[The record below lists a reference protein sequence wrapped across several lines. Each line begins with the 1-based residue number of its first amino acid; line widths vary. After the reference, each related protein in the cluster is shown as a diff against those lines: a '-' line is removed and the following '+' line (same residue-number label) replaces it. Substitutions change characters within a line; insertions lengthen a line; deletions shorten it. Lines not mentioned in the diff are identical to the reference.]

1 MDAKLFDHS
10 HTIRAS
16 LLSGVS
22 LFSTAVSACL
32 ALFYLIQLDSILTG
46 AIHLVFCAYSLHIYF
61 LAKKNQHTER
71 NVRNFVY
78 LIILIIT
85 YGNACL
91 PLDNYNLLWI
101 TLCPLLMYALLGRRH
116 GFYASIAIFVLQLC
130 ILGYRVFHVGD
141 HSVAGL
147 LVNLISSYCTVW
159 LISHIYEG
167 NRRDVEQTLSSLA
180 SRDAL
185 TSTHNRL
192 ALTTAFGHF
201 ERHRHDESLSL
212 LIIDLDF
219 FKSINDRYGHD
230 VGDKVLIETSQLIMQ
245 IVGDD
250 NLYRIGGEEFCV
262 TLFNQSVD
270 HAETVGERI
279 RHLVASNPYVYND
292 QHIHLT
298 LSVGICSYQPG
309 HHLGD
314 LLRMADK
321 ELYRAKEC
329 GRNQVRLC
337 SVPKEEL
344 PTTTVSPQQEAHL

>member
-1 MDAKLFDHS
+1 MDAKLFDNS

-22 LFSTAVSACL
+22 LFLTGMSAFF
-32 ALFYLIQLDSILTG
+32 ALFYIIKLNSFTSGFVEVL
-46 AIHLVFCAYSLHIYF
+46 FCCYSARIYY
-61 LAKKNQHTER
+61 LSKKNQHR
-71 NVRNFVY
+71 DRDVRNFVY
-78 LIILIIT
+78 LIVLLIT
-85 YGNACL
+85 YGNASL
-91 PLDNYNLLWI
+91 PLANYNLLWT
-101 TLCPLLMYALLGRRH
+101 TLCPLLMYALLGRKH
-116 GFYASIAIFVLQLC
+116 GLYASITILILQLG
-130 ILGYRVFHVGD
+130 ILSYRSFN
-141 HSVAGL
+141 SNEISLINL
-147 LVNLISSYCTVW
+147 LINMISSYATVW

-201 ERHRHDESLSL
+201 ERHRHEEQLSL

-245 IVGDD
+245 VVGDD
-250 NLYRIGGEEFCV
+250 NLFRIGGEEFCV
-262 TLFNQSVD
+262 TLFNHSIAQ
-270 HAETVGERI
+270 AEKVGERI
-279 RHLVASNPYVYND
+279 RNLVATNPYVYND
-292 QHIHLT
+292 NHIHLT
-298 LSVGICSYQPG
+298 LSVGICEYQTG
-309 HHLGD
+309 YHLGD

-321 ELYRAKEC
+321 ELYRAKES

-337 SVPKEEL
+337 PAPPQDAEL
-344 PTTTVSPQQEAHL
+344 ETDVVQQKAQN

>member
-1 MDAKLFDHS
+1 MDAKLFNHA
-10 HTIRAS
+10 HTVGAS

-22 LFSTAVSACL
+22 LFTTGLSACL
-32 ALFYLIQLDSILTG
+32 ALLYFIQLDSLLTS
-46 AIHLVFCAYSLHIYF
+46 AVELFFCAYSLHIYL
-61 LAKKNQHTER
+61 LAKKNRHSEK

-78 LIILIIT
+78 LIILVIT

-91 PLDNYNLLWI
+91 PLSSYNLLWT
-101 TLCPLLMYALLGRRH
+101 TLCPLLMYALLGGKH
-116 GFYASIAIFVLQLC
+116 GWYASIGILILQLC
-130 ILGYRVFHVGD
+130 ILGYRIFQIGD
-141 HSVAGL
+141 NSITGL
-147 LVNLISSYCTVW
+147 LVNLISSYAMVW

-167 NRRDVEQTLSSLA
+167 NRRYVEETLSSLA

-201 ERHRHDESLSL
+201 ERHRHDESLNL

-230 VGDKVLIETSQLIMQ
+230 MGDKVLIETSQLIMQ

-262 TLFNQSVD
+262 TLFNQSVEQ
-270 HAETVGERI
+270 AEKVGERI

-292 QHIHLT
+292 NHIHLT

-321 ELYRAKEC
+321 ELYRAKES

-337 SVPKEEL
+337 PVREQELIENIESPKKE
-344 PTTTVSPQQEAHL
+344 VHL